1 MILISAQDVQKS
13 FGTHEVLKGVSF
25 SLQKGEKMGLVGV
38 NGCGKTTLMRIISGE
53 AEADGGIQE
62 KEHGSCIPN
71 EKFRTCIG
79 SADSCAGDV
88 HRGNGE
94 FAANNEM
101 ELPVSCKYAE
111 QAVTADNRAKNGGGN
126 L

>member
-53 AEADGGIQE
+53 T
-62 KEHGSCIPN
+62 K
-71 EKFRTCIG
+71 RTAAWCTKTATCA
-79 SADSCAGDV
+79 SAISDRWTTS
-88 HRGNGE
+88 
-94 FAANNEM
+94 
-101 ELPVSCKYAE
+101 P
-111 QAVTADNRAKNGGGN
+111 
-126 L
+126 

>member
-53 AEADGGIQE
+53 AEADGGMVH
-62 KEHGSCIPN
+62 KTA
-71 EKFRTCIG
+71 TCA
-79 SADSCAGDV
+79 SAISG
-88 HRGNGE
+88 RW
-94 FAANNEM
+94 M
-101 ELPVSCKYAE
+101 TSP
-111 QAVTADNRAKNGGGN
+111 
-126 L
+126 